1 MNRNS
6 SVPNNLETV
15 KSSYMLGILAVTERE
30 IVKFLRQRERLLS
43 AIVRP
48 SLWLFIFAS
57 GLQNLLGISIIEPYQ
72 TYTPYQEYILPGL
85 CGIIILF
92 QCMQSALSLV
102 YDREAGVMRVM
113 LVSPLPR
120 SFLLFAKILGAT
132 ILSVLQIYVFL
143 CLAAIFGYYMPLPGM
158 LLILPAIF
166 ISGIMLGSIGLLI
179 TVYTRQIENFAG
191 MMNFVIFPMFFL
203 SSAIYPLWKLRES
216 GTDLLYWIATINPFT
231 HAVELIRFSAYGKF
245 NVIAATVVLSCA
257 VIAFVLAARGYDPN
271 RGAIGRIRR
280 S

>member
-1 MNRNS
+1 MHLDTTSRNS
-6 SVPNNLETV
+6 VVTNRDGTV
-15 KSSYMLGILAVTERE
+15 RPSYLLGIIAVTERE

-85 CGIIILF
+85 CGIIVLF

-132 ILSVLQIYVFL
+132 ILSGLQIYVFL
-143 CLAAIFGYYMPLPGM
+143 ALAALFGFYMTVPGM
-158 LLILPAIF
+158 LYILPAIF
-166 ISGIMLGSIGLLI
+166 FSGIML
-179 TVYTRQIENFAG
+179 A
-191 MMNFVIFPMFFL
+191 P
-203 SSAIYPLWKLRES
+203 SA
-216 GTDLLYWIATINPFT
+216 
-231 HAVELIRFSAYGKF
+231 
-245 NVIAATVVLSCA
+245 C
-257 VIAFVLAARGYDPN
+257 
-271 RGAIGRIRR
+271 
-280 S
+280 